1 MPETVLVHSFLSLSA
16 LKFPEKQALLQAKE
30 QMSYRELAGR
40 AEQISQW
47 LLRHDVQVGE
57 RVAILTDQACDY
69 ITSYFGIIAV
79 GGIVIGLNT
88 QTSEHV
94 LKAVLSDS
102 ECSIVLSHKKFK
114 KYASVITEQPSVRYF
129 ELDIRMLWD
138 EDGNFEKIELPEL
151 SPEDIA
157 QIIYTSGTTG
167 VPKGVMLS
175 HRNLVSNTSAIVE
188 YLELTEKDKVMAVL
202 PFFYSYGNSVM
213 LTHIAVGGTLVVN
226 QSFLYPNVIL
236 NQMLTEEVTGFS
248 GVPSSFAL
256 LLNRSAVKDYS
267 FPSLRYLTQA
277 GAAMSPILADQLSII
292 FPGVDI
298 FIMYGQTEASA
309 RLSYLQPE
317 RIAEKTG
324 SIGKAISG
332 VTLEVCR
339 PDGSKTDIGEVGE
352 IVAMGENL
360 MVGYWRQ
367 PKETEK
373 VLKNGRLWTGD
384 LAKVDAD
391 GFIFIQSRKSDM
403 IKSGSHRIAPLEIEN
418 VIVEFPGIH
427 EIAIVGF
434 EDEILGEKIVAFT
447 VLKDNIDC
455 STKELLR
462 YCRRNLPPFKVPH
475 EITFLDELPKT
486 STGKVKK
493 TELRNE

>member
-1 MPETVLVHSFLSLSA
+1 
-16 LKFPEKQALLQAKE
+16 
-30 QMSYRELAGR
+30 
-40 AEQISQW
+40 
-47 LLRHDVQVGE
+47 
-57 RVAILTDQACDY
+57 
-69 ITSYFGIIAV
+69 
-79 GGIVIGLNT
+79 
-88 QTSEHV
+88 
-94 LKAVLSDS
+94 
-102 ECSIVLSHKKFK
+102 
-114 KYASVITEQPSVRYF
+114 
-129 ELDIRMLWD
+129 
-138 EDGNFEKIELPEL
+138 
-151 SPEDIA
+151 
-157 QIIYTSGTTG
+157 
-167 VPKGVMLS
+167 
-175 HRNLVSNTSAIVE
+175 
-188 YLELTEKDKVMAVL
+188 
-202 PFFYSYGNSVM
+202 
-213 LTHIAVGGTLVVN
+213 
-226 QSFLYPNVIL
+226 
-236 NQMLTEEVTGFS
+236 
-248 GVPSSFAL
+248 
-256 LLNRSAVKDYS
+256 
-267 FPSLRYLTQA
+267 
-277 GAAMSPILADQLSII
+277 MSPILADQLSII

-309 RLSYLQPE
+309 RLSFLQPE
-317 RIAEKTG
+317 RIADKSG
-324 SIGKAISG
+324 SIGKAIPG
-332 VTLEVCR
+332 VNLEVCR

-418 VIVEFPGIH
+418 VIMEFPGIH
-427 EIAIVGF
+427 EIAIVGL
-434 EDEILGEKIVAFT
+434 EDDILGEKIVAFT